1 MPFIKGVRASSAT
14 EFKPGQSGN
23 PDGRPSKNVWLRAGA
38 HRTPPPELCQ
48 QARRRRF
55 DAPWFAGH
63 LATCSKCRAVVA
75 SWARISKAGNRHG
88 DSLGPGVRD
97 GTKW

>member
-1 MPFIKGVRASSAT
+1 MPFIKGVRASPAT

-23 PDGRPSKNVWLRAGA
+23 PDGRPSKNVWLRTGA

-55 DAPWFAGH
+55 DETGFAQVNRFQIFTSDKVG
-63 LATCSKCRAVVA
+63 A
-75 SWARISKAGNRHG
+75 ARGQGRQSSGLRK
-88 DSLGPGVRD
+88 
-97 GTKW
+97 